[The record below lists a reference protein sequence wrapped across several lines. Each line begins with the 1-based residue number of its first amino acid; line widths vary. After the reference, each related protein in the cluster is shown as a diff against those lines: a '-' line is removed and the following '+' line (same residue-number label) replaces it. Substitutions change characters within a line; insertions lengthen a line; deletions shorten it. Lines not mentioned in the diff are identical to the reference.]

1 MPVSNLDLVFVAFA
15 GLAAG
20 LINAIAGGGTLVTFP
35 LLTAI
40 GLPAVAANVTSTVA
54 LWPGFLGSTFAQRT
68 DLVGQERRLKVLLPI
83 GAAGGIAGGLLL
95 LAGGEGVFRVLIPYL
110 LLTAS
115 LLLAAQDRVRAWLAT
130 RTWHSMGGRSADIKV
145 AMFVGAGAIYGGYFG
160 AGLSVIML
168 AVLGLLLDE
177 SLTRVNAL
185 KSALGLTINVAAAL
199 FFVFSGSVIWPVV
212 IVMAIGALAGGVI
225 GGKVVANIKP
235 TTLKWTVVTI
245 GTTVAVIYFLR

>member
-1 MPVSNLDLVFVAFA
+1 MVTSLDFVFVAFA

-20 LINAIAGGGTLVTFP
+20 LINAVAGGGTLVTFP

-40 GLPAVAANVTSTVA
+40 GLPAVTANVTSTVA

-68 DLVGQERRLKVLLPI
+68 DLAGQEGRLKVVLPI
-83 GAAGGIAGGLLL
+83 GAAGGIVGGLLL
-95 LAGGEGVFRVLIPYL
+95 LAGGEGVFRALIPYL

-115 LLLAAQDRVRAWLAT
+115 LLLAAQDRLRTWLAT
-130 RTWHSMGGRSADIKV
+130 RTWHSAGGRASEIK
-145 AMFVGAGAIYGGYFG
+145 AAIFIGIGAVYGGYFG

-185 KSALGLTINVAAAL
+185 KSALGLVINIAAAL
-199 FFVFSGSVIWPVV
+199 FFVFSGSVMWPVV
-212 IVMAIGALAGGVI
+212 IVMALGALAGGVV
-225 GGKVVANIKP
+225 GGRIAASIRP
-235 TTLKWTVVTI
+235 ATLRWTVVTI
-245 GTTVAVIYFLR
+245 GLIVSVVYFVK